1 VKNRGVVS
9 MTALGCLLLLAACGK
24 EAGQGTA
31 GGPAVLKV
39 NERSFTASDLEK
51 ELGLELRRL
60 PQEMQPILATKEGQK
75 QFVDRLQ
82 RRELL
87 LQEAEKRKL
96 GDKPEITEQVANL
109 RRELMVRALVQDEIG
124 GKIKVEEKDAQEYFA
139 AHPDEFSGEKVKL
152 KHILLGSEGAAK
164 EAQAR
169 LAKAE
174 TFEAVARAMSAD
186 TGSAAKGGELDF
198 MGREQMVPEFARAAY
213 ALKPGEVSEIVK
225 TPFGFHLIK
234 LVERKKGQPAAFE
247 QIKGQLA
254 RRLLDERQTERFQA
268 WIKELEGAAKISRDD
283 GLLPVGKFAPMP
295 MPPGGPAAAPAK
307 PGDKS

>member
-1 VKNRGVVS
+1 VKNRVGVL
-9 MTALGCLLLLAACGK
+9 MAALGCLLLLAACGK
-24 EAGQGTA
+24 DKEAGQGTT

-51 ELGLELRRL
+51 ELALELRRL
-60 PQEMQPILATKEGQK
+60 PQEMQPILGTKEGQK

-96 GDKPEITEQVANL
+96 GDKPEIAEQVANL

-124 GKIKVEEKDAQEYFA
+124 GKVKVEEKEAQEYFT
-139 AHPDEFSGEKVKL
+139 AHPEEFSGEKVKL
-152 KHILLGSEGAAK
+152 KHILLGSEGEAK

-174 TFEAVARAMSAD
+174 AFETVARAMSAD
-186 TGSAAKGGELDF
+186 TGSAAKGGELDY
-198 MGREQMVPEFARAAY
+198 MGREQMVPEFARVAFG
-213 ALKPGEVSEIVK
+213 LKPGEVSGVVK

-234 LVERKKGQPAAFE
+234 MVDRKKGQPAVFE

-268 WIKELEGAAKISRDD
+268 WLKELEGAAKISRDD
-283 GLLPVGKFAPMP
+283 GLLPVGKLAPIP
-295 MPPGGPAAAPAK
+295 VPPGAPAK